1 MKINKLVL
9 QKQNEQKKRDVEF
22 APHFNYIY
30 SPKNVTGKST
40 FMRLL
45 LYTLGFTIP
54 NTRKVKFEDFTIEME
69 IEINGNFMQIKRKN
83 KKLWINDI
91 EFTLPND
98 FKIVHTTIFQDE
110 SIDLIENLLG
120 AIYIDQDRGWTLL
133 NRGTVIG
140 RIKFYVEEFLHGMKG
155 KDADIETKIALR
167 NINEELE
174 KYKQMKT
181 LAVYKERIME
191 TTGESNF
198 NRGEIS
204 FDTHTEKLQKELK
217 ELLYIKSKIDKE
229 ISFLEKTIAEDKKF
243 IERLEYYNIFVRTES
258 GELIPVTRKTI
269 ENYTDN
275 TELNKIEIRRAQIAL
290 RKINEDIAK
299 INREINSQSLFLDG
313 ETVIEHFD
321 RKISDIPIDKE
332 SVERIIANLTKEQV
346 RYRNIL
352 KESAQINNNWVD
364 KLNIYIKNYAKELQI
379 DEYLKDHEY
388 VFIRDLKGISGAIY
402 HKMVFIFRIS
412 YARVL
417 SEKLGYKVP
426 IFIDSPNGR
435 EVEKQAVDYML
446 ELLERDFV
454 GHQIFIATIFDI
466 IKKDSKNKQIL
477 MDGKFFDS
485 QMEQVSLFD
494 EL

>member
-9 QKQNEQKKRDVEF
+9 QKQNETKKRNVEF

-54 NTRKVKFEDFTIEME
+54 NTRKVKFEDFIIEME
-69 IEINGNFMQIKRKN
+69 IELNGNFMQIKRKD
-83 KKLWINDI
+83 KKLWINNI
-91 EFTLPND
+91 EFTLPSEI
-98 FKIVHTTIFQDE
+98 KIIHATIFQDE
-110 SIDLIENLLG
+110 SVDLIENLLG

-140 RIKFYVEEFLHGMKG
+140 RIKFFVEEFLHGMKG

-167 NINEELE
+167 KINDDLE
-174 KYKQMKT
+174 KYKQMRT
-181 LAVYKERIME
+181 LAEYKEKIIE
-191 TTGESNF
+191 ATGESNF
-198 NRGEIS
+198 DRGEIS
-204 FDTHTEKLQKELK
+204 FDTHTEKLQKDRK
-217 ELLYIKSKIDKE
+217 ELLYAKSKMDKE
-229 ISFLEKTIAEDKKF
+229 IIFLEKTIIEDKKF

-258 GELIPVTRKTI
+258 GELIPVTRETI

-290 RKINEDIAK
+290 REINEDIAK
-299 INREINSQSLFLDG
+299 INNEINSQSLFLDG
-313 ETVIEHFD
+313 VTVIEHFN

-332 SVERIIANLTKEQV
+332 SVEKIIANLTKEQLQ
-346 RYRNIL
+346 YRSIL
-352 KESAQINNNWVD
+352 RESAQINNNWVD

-379 DEYLKDHEY
+379 DEYLKDNENI
-388 VFIRDLKGISGAIY
+388 FIHDLRGISGAIY

-435 EVEKQAVDYML
+435 EIEKQAVDFML
-446 ELLERDFV
+446 ELLERDFE

-466 IKKDSKNKQIL
+466 IKKDSKNKKIL

-485 QMEQVSLFD
+485 QIEEASLFD
-494 EL
+494 DL

>member
-1 MKINKLVL
+1 
-9 QKQNEQKKRDVEF
+9 
-22 APHFNYIY
+22 
-30 SPKNVTGKST
+30 GKST

-45 LYTLGFTIP
+45 LYALGFTIP

-69 IEINGNFMQIKRKN
+69 IEINSNFMQIKRKN
-83 KKLWINDI
+83 KRIWINDV
-91 EFTLPND
+91 EFTLPSEI
-98 FKIVHTTIFQDE
+98 KIVHATIFQDE

-133 NRGTVIG
+133 NRGIVIG
-140 RIKFYVEEFLHGMKG
+140 RIRFFIEEFLHGMKG

-167 NINEELE
+167 KINDELE
-174 KYKQMKT
+174 RYKQMRT
-181 LAVYKERIME
+181 LAEYKEQIIE
-191 TTGESNF
+191 ATGESNF
-198 NRGEIS
+198 TRGEIS
-204 FDTHTEKLQKELK
+204 FDTHTEKLQKERK
-217 ELLYIKSKIDKE
+217 ELLYMKSKIDKE
-229 ISFLEKTIAEDKKF
+229 ISFLEKTIAEDKRF

-258 GELIPVTRKTI
+258 GELIPVTRRTI

-275 TELNKIEIRRAQIAL
+275 TELNKIEIRRSQIAL

-299 INREINSQSLFLDG
+299 INREINSQSLFLEG

-332 SVERIIANLTKEQV
+332 SVERIIAKLVKEQMQ
-346 RYRNIL
+346 YRNIL

-364 KLNIYIKNYAKELQI
+364 KLNIYIKNYAKEFQI
-379 DEYLKDHEY
+379 DEYLKDYDY
-388 VFIRDLKGISGAIY
+388 VFIRDLRGVSGAIY

-435 EVEKQAVDYML
+435 EIEKQTVDYML

-466 IKKDSKNKQIL
+466 MKKDSKNKVIL
-477 MDGKFFDS
+477 MDGKFFDL
-485 QMEQVSLFD
+485 QEEQASLFN

>member
-1 MKINKLVL
+1 MKINKLIL
-9 QKQNEQKKRDVEF
+9 QKQGEQKKRNVEF
-22 APHFNYIY
+22 APHFNYIF

-54 NTRKVKFEDFTIEME
+54 NTRKVKFEDFTIDME
-69 IEINGNFMQIKRKN
+69 IELNGNFIQIKRKD
-83 KKLWINDI
+83 KKIWINDV
-91 EFTLPND
+91 EFTLPNEI
-98 FKIVHTTIFQDE
+98 KIVHTTIFQDE
-110 SIDLIENLLG
+110 SIDLIDNLLG

-140 RIKFYVEEFLHGMKG
+140 RIKFFVEEFLHGMKG

-167 NINEELE
+167 KINDEIE

-181 LAVYKERIME
+181 LAKYKEQIME

-204 FDTHTEKLQKELK
+204 FDTHTEKLQKDRK
-217 ELLYIKSKIDKE
+217 ELLYMKSKLYKE
-229 ISFLEKTIAEDKKF
+229 ISFLEKTITEDKKF
-243 IERLEYYNIFVRTES
+243 IERLEYYNIIVRTKY
-258 GELIPVTRKTI
+258 GELIPVTRETI

-290 RKINEDIAK
+290 REINEGIAK
-299 INREINSQSLFLDG
+299 INREINSQSLFLEG
-313 ETVIEHFD
+313 STVIEHFD
-321 RKISDIPIDKE
+321 KKISDIPIDKE
-332 SVERIIANLTKEQV
+332 SVEKIIANLTKEQLQ
-346 RYRNIL
+346 YRNIL
-352 KESAQINNNWVD
+352 RESAQINNNWVD

-379 DEYLKDHEY
+379 DEYLKDNEY
-388 VFIRDLKGISGAIY
+388 VFIRDLRGISGAIY

-435 EVEKQAVDYML
+435 EVEKQAVGYML
-446 ELLERDFV
+446 ELLERDFTE
-454 GHQIFIATIFDI
+454 HQIFIATIFDI
-466 IKKDSKNKQIL
+466 IKKDSKNKIIP

-485 QMEQVSLFD
+485 QMEEASLFD

>member
-1 MKINKLVL
+1 MKINKLGL
-9 QKQNEQKKRDVEF
+9 QKQNEQKKRNVEF

-69 IEINGNFMQIKRKN
+69 IEINGNLIQIKRKD
-83 KKLWINDI
+83 KKLWINDV
-91 EFTLPND
+91 EFTLPSEI
-98 FKIVHTTIFQDE
+98 KIVHATIFQEE
-110 SIDLIENLLG
+110 SIDLIENFLG

-133 NRGTVIG
+133 NRGVVIG
-140 RIKFYVEEFLHGMKG
+140 RIKFFVEEFLHGMKG

-167 NINEELE
+167 KINDELE
-174 KYKQMKT
+174 KYKQMRT
-181 LAVYKERIME
+181 LAVYKEQIME
-191 TTGESNF
+191 ATGENNF

-204 FDTHTEKLQKELK
+204 FDTHTEKLQKDHK
-217 ELLYIKSKIDKE
+217 ELLYMKSKLEKE
-229 ISFLEKTIAEDKKF
+229 INFLERTIAEDKKF

-258 GELIPVTRKTI
+258 GESVPVTRKTI

-332 SVERIIANLTKEQV
+332 SVERIIANLTKEQIQ
-346 RYRNIL
+346 YRNIL

-364 KLNIYIKNYAKELQI
+364 KLNLYIKNYAKELQI

-435 EVEKQAVDYML
+435 EIERQAVDYML
-446 ELLERDFV
+446 ELLERDFL

-466 IKKDSKNKQIL
+466 IKKDGKNKQIL

-485 QMEQVSLFD
+485 QTEEASLFN